1 MSDPDFIR
9 FMKTRYSLSQFLVN
23 NRMMWERW
31 PTSSSLFSFLKKVNS
46 NLRESRKKQS
56 RNSLPPA
63 SRHEK

>member
-31 PTSSSLFSFLKKVNS
+31 PS
-46 NLRESRKKQS
+46 ERKKS
-56 RNSLPPA
+56 DGEMLPSPFTFPIYLM
-63 SRHEK
+63 